1 VLLSVLPL
9 AIVLATIGPLENT
22 VSLLLIIN
30 VFALVLAAIGP
41 CEDSVSVHFVHVPL
55 ASEFTTVRP
64 GVHAVALNVVVFK
77 VSSVGRAISPV
88 ELAFAVLLSVM
99 VVSLVLGVVRPD
111 LLAVSMLLVLEPFT
125 LVLGSIGVVV
135 ASEAV
140 GLVVLPLSV
149 VYVSVSVDET
159 ASAISF
165 ILAPVAFVDRSV
177 DPELLTLAFFQSASV
192 PVAVVSGSVL
202 KGHLFLELQLE
213 VLVANW
219 LGVVVEFAELLL
231 NLTDDLLGLNL
242 LFVVPV
248 EPVVLVAMGLEPVL
262 HSDSSASHV
271 ASEVGLHLGNSSV
284 LGVSSVGSL
293 SVGNMRGFREVQVV
307 LILVSL
313 TASGTHN
320 I

>member
-1 VLLSVLPL
+1 L
-9 AIVLATIGPLENT
+9 AIVLATIGPLKNT
-22 VSLLLIIN
+22 VPLLLIID

-64 GVHAVALNVVVFK
+64 GVHAIALNVVVFK
-77 VSSVGRAISPV
+77 VSGVGRAISPV
-88 ELAFAVLLSVM
+88 ELAFAMLLSVI

-111 LLAVSMLLVLEPFT
+111 LLAVSMLLVLEPVP

-135 ASEAV
+135 ASEAM

-165 ILAPVAFVDRSV
+165 ILTPVAFVDRSV

-202 KGHLFLELQLE
+202 KGHLFLELQVE

-219 LGVVVEFAELLL
+219 LGIVVEFAELLL

-248 EPVVLVAMGLEPVL
+248 VLVAMSLEPVL

-271 ASEVGLHLGNSSV
+271 ASEVGLHLGNSS
-284 LGVSSVGSL
+284 GSTVSSVGRL
-293 SVGNMRGFREVQVV
+293 SGGNMRVVSIGLEVV
-307 LILVSL
+307 LIFVSL